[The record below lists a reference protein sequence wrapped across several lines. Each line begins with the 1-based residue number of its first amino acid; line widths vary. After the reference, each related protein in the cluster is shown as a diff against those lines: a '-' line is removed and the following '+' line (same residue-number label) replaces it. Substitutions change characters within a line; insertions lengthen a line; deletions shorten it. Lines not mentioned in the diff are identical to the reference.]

1 MDKYTDILEQLKEG
15 KIQQIEIQKE
25 EFLAFRSILTSH
37 KNFKNFR
44 GEAKQGGNIVYTYLS
59 EPRS

>member
-1 MDKYTDILEQLKEG
+1 MDKYTNLLEQLKEG
-15 KIQQIEIQKE
+15 KVQQIEIQKD
-25 EFLAFRSILTSH
+25 EFLAFRSILVGH

>member
-1 MDKYTDILEQLKEG
+1 MDKYTNLLEQLKEG
-15 KIQQIEIQKE
+15 KVQQIEIQKD
-25 EFLAFRSILTSH
+25 EFLAFRSVLVSH
-37 KNFKNFR
+37 NNFKNFR